1 LETSGEQLHN
11 HENDD
16 KIYETA
22 DLFTMIKSLEEN
34 KIYSIV
40 YTVTTANGVVKS
52 SPKYR
57 ITQQSTI
64 APEVEADLVATMNEE
79 NGYVG
84 L

>member
-1 LETSGEQLHN
+1 MT
-11 HENDD
+11 
-16 KIYETA
+16 KA
-22 DLFTMIKSLEEN
+22 LEEN
-34 KIYSIV
+34 KIYNII

-64 APEVEADLVATMNEE
+64 PPEVEAKLVATMNEE
-79 NGYVG
+79 NGYVS